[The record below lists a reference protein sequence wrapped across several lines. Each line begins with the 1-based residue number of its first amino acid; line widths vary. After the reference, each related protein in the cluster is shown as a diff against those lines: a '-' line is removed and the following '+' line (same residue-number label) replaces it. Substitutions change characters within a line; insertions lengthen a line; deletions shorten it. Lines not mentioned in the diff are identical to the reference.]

1 MSGSAAHRLMRR
13 AYNAEYRYPESFG
26 GFRARMYYS
35 WDAEGWG
42 GAVEVRNP
50 ADIRYSGA
58 AGRVDEHLRWEIT
71 AMIGH
76 RWCIPYER
84 AEGSLNLRL
93 DPKQTPAG
101 RSVHVEDGLE
111 SVYRVRSGEIVQVER
126 RFGDLRFTVNIQERQ
141 RTADGKS
148 LPVHYCIIYWSRDDG
163 RIIRTDLYRD
173 GYREVEGLYL
183 PLSRRITVA
192 DDSGTTNRSLHF
204 RDHEIFGNLKG
215 KVRKAS

>member
-1 MSGSAAHRLMRR
+1 
-13 AYNAEYRYPESFG
+13 
-26 GFRARMYYS
+26 
-35 WDAEGWG
+35 
-42 GAVEVRNP
+42 
-50 ADIRYSGA
+50 
-58 AGRVDEHLRWEIT
+58 
-71 AMIGH
+71 MIGH